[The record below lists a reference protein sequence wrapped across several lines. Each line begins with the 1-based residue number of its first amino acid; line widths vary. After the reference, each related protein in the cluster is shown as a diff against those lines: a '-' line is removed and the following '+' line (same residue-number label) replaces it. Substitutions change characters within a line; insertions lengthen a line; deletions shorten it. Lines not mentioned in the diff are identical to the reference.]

1 MCKATAGDMLNQCHN
16 VTSKI
21 RDAISAYIS
30 SFPPRSEYKQHHK
43 CLKDRVEWT
52 DFVLIM
58 ETKRKMEEL
67 VKLQPE
73 LDNVDLKT
81 IQLVEGADKST
92 DAENILLMMPI
103 LLMYSIIFR
112 TASLKGIEFDKLFW
126 RLIH

>member
-1 MCKATAGDMLNQCHN
+1 MD
-16 VTSKI
+16 
-21 RDAISAYIS
+21 
-30 SFPPRSEYKQHHK
+30 
-43 CLKDRVEWT
+43 
-52 DFVLIM
+52 
-58 ETKRKMEEL
+58 TKRKMEEL
-67 VKLQPE
+67 VKLQSE

>member
-1 MCKATAGDMLNQCHN
+1 MD
-16 VTSKI
+16 
-21 RDAISAYIS
+21 
-30 SFPPRSEYKQHHK
+30 
-43 CLKDRVEWT
+43 
-52 DFVLIM
+52 
-58 ETKRKMEEL
+58 TKRKMEEL

-112 TASLKGIEFDKLFW
+112 TASLKGIEFD
-126 RLIH
+126 

>member
-1 MCKATAGDMLNQCHN
+1 
-16 VTSKI
+16 
-21 RDAISAYIS
+21 
-30 SFPPRSEYKQHHK
+30 
-43 CLKDRVEWT
+43 
-52 DFVLIM
+52 M

-92 DAENILLMMPI
+92 DAENTLLMMPI

>member
-1 MCKATAGDMLNQCHN
+1 MD
-16 VTSKI
+16 
-21 RDAISAYIS
+21 
-30 SFPPRSEYKQHHK
+30 
-43 CLKDRVEWT
+43 
-52 DFVLIM
+52 
-58 ETKRKMEEL
+58 TKRKMEEL

-81 IQLVEGADKST
+81 IQLVEGAYKST
-92 DAENILLMMPI
+92 DTENILLMMPI

>member
-1 MCKATAGDMLNQCHN
+1 MD
-16 VTSKI
+16 
-21 RDAISAYIS
+21 
-30 SFPPRSEYKQHHK
+30 
-43 CLKDRVEWT
+43 
-52 DFVLIM
+52 
-58 ETKRKMEEL
+58 TKRKMEEL

-81 IQLVEGADKST
+81 IQLFEGADKST

>member
-1 MCKATAGDMLNQCHN
+1 MD
-16 VTSKI
+16 
-21 RDAISAYIS
+21 
-30 SFPPRSEYKQHHK
+30 
-43 CLKDRVEWT
+43 
-52 DFVLIM
+52 
-58 ETKRKMEEL
+58 TKRKMEEL

-81 IQLVEGADKST
+81 IQLVEGADKSA